1 MMQQKLL
8 LFVTFAA
15 VMSVM
20 VQLCSPASVLQP
32 ETSNIK
38 KKAAK
43 QQQSTSNNFA
53 YALQDHRVGGRHG
66 LPSQPEADQPLQG
79 ELANLSEVEPIQLRY
94 CFRAIQ
100 FIQKTA
106 SHVQE
111 VQDITNDEQLPIIIA
126 DVSSAAQKA
135 FIFSEIAI
143 GLAGDPVTE
152 AVLATRNAT
161 ITARNAS
168 NVALKVATDY
178 SSTKPGAESSHKA
191 VQAAQQSTLTAQN
204 AQHQILQ
211 AGYGQLQA

>member
-53 YALQDHRVGGRHG
+53 YALQDHRVGKRHG
-66 LPSQPEADQPLQG
+66 LALQADQSLQG
-79 ELANLSEVEPIQLRY
+79 EVPNLSEVEPIQLRY
-94 CFRAIQ
+94 CVTAIHY
-100 FIQKTA
+100 IQKTA

-111 VQDITNDEQLPIIIA
+111 LQDITNDDQLPIIIA
-126 DVSSAAQKA
+126 DVSNGAQKA
-135 FIFSEIAI
+135 FIFTEIAV
-143 GLAGDPVTE
+143 GLTGDPINE
-152 AVLATRNAT
+152 AIFATRNAT
-161 ITARNAS
+161 LIARNAAKTAS
-168 NVALKVATDY
+168 KVASIY
-178 SSTKPGAESSHKA
+178 SSKPGNKNKHKA
-191 VQAAQQSTLTAQN
+191 LQAAQQSTITAHNAEQN
-204 AQHQILQ
+204 ILK
-211 AGYGQLQA
+211 AGFGPF

>member
-79 ELANLSEVEPIQLRY
+79 EITNLSEIEPIELRH
-94 CFRAIQ
+94 CFRSIQ
-100 FIQKTA
+100 LIQKTA
-106 SHVQE
+106 SHIQE
-111 VQDITNDEQLPIIIA
+111 VQDIINDEQLPVIIA
-126 DVSSAAQKA
+126 EVSSVAQSS

-143 GLAGDPVTE
+143 GLSGEPVNE
-152 AVLATRNAT
+152 AVFTTRNAT
-161 ITARNAS
+161 QTARNAA
-168 NVALKVATDY
+168 NTAMKIANAY
-178 SSTKPGAESSHKA
+178 SSKLPGPDNARKA
-191 VQAAQQSTLTAQN
+191 VQAAQQATFAAQM
-204 AQHQILQ
+204 AQQEILQ
-211 AGYGQLQA
+211 AGTGPF